1 MKTWKY
7 MALALVAL
15 LSFAACGDE
24 DDPENTPQGAKYTQT
39 LNVGAEGFNEAVVL
53 KGLKAVPVIKG
64 EQDWAKVATADLQNG
79 EVKVTMTV
87 QENKTVEARSTDLTF
102 VAAPD
107 TLVLT
112 VVQAAGVAANVV
124 DVETTN
130 NEESDQPAM
139 SR

>member
-24 DDPENTPQGAKYTQT
+24 DDPEKPAKGATYTQT
-39 LNVGAEGFNEAVVL
+39 LNVGAEGFSEAVVL

-64 EQDWAKVATADLQNG
+64 EQDWAKVEAADLQNG
-79 EVKVTMTV
+79 EVKATMTIL
-87 QENKTVEARSTDLTF
+87 ENKTLEARSADLTF
-102 VAAPD
+102 IAAPD

-112 VVQAAGVAANVV
+112 VVQAAGVASDVI
-124 DVETTN
+124 DVETTSD
-130 NEESDQPAM
+130 EESDQPAM

>member
-15 LSFAACGDE
+15 LSFAACGDDDE
-24 DDPENTPQGAKYTQT
+24 DEPNIPEQGATYTQT
-39 LNVGAEGFNEAVVL
+39 LSVSAEGFTQTITLNNLKKEPVV
-53 KGLKAVPVIKG
+53 KG
-64 EQDWAKVATADLQNG
+64 ETSWAKVEAIALSNGSVQATMNIAANTTQ
-79 EVKVTMTV
+79 
-87 QENKTVEARSTDLTF
+87 EARTASLQF

-112 VVQAAGVAANVV
+112 VYQSTDVSIV
-124 DVETTN
+124 DVDTPTD
-130 NEESDQPAM
+130 EESNQPAL